1 MKILMVTMGLDIGG
15 AETHI
20 VELSKE
26 LKQQGHEVCIVSNGG
41 VYEAEV
47 NAAGIRHYKAPLN
60 RRSVGAMKEGK
71 KILRQV
77 IEQEKPDVVHAHA
90 RIPGFLCGQL
100 QKKMGFAFV
109 TSCHGIYN
117 TSGPLRLLT
126 DWGERTLAV
135 SEDVRDYLMK
145 EYNIPAEHIT
155 VTINGIDTRKFSPE
169 ISGEKVRREL
179 ALGDSPVL
187 AHVCRLDAFT
197 APPARQ
203 LIALAP
209 RLSQAVP
216 GLRIVIVGGG
226 EVYEELKARAA
237 EVNSQL
243 GRECLT
249 LTGPRTD
256 INELVAA
263 CDVFT
268 GVSRAALE
276 AMSEEKPVVLS
287 GAQGHM
293 GLFYPEMLERAVDTN
308 FCCRTDPVATDEQFY
323 QALTAALTLPAG
335 EKERLG
341 KNGRQVV
348 KEYYSVGRMAQ
359 DSLNMYRQV
368 RRRKYNVLMSGY
380 YGFCNAGDDAIMESI
395 RDAVQDSTDEVK
407 LTVLSNDPE
416 ETSRHYGMDAV
427 SRFRMSA
434 VMAALKKSDMLLFG
448 GGSLLQD
455 ATSTRSLLYYLS
467 VIRMAHHLHKPVML
481 YANGIGPVKQAE
493 NRRRVIK
500 VVEKVDLIT
509 LRDHGSANELKNMG
523 VTGPRVKV
531 TADPVFYMAP
541 APEERA
547 LELLEHAGVKQG
559 ENFIAVSV
567 RNWPETEKFVQ
578 ELAVTCDYIARNRG
592 LKILFIMMQPNKDR
606 SATEKVR
613 AAMKETSYLVD
624 EPCTPRETMAVLG
637 KARMCLA
644 MRLHVLIFA
653 ARMAVPSLGLVYDPK
668 VAGYLNELELPSAG
682 NVKSF
687 DSGYAIRQV
696 ESMMND
702 YDKVLVRLK
711 EKSAQLTR
719 MARENEKLMLDLLHN
734 FKQ

>member
-41 VYEAEV
+41 VYEKEV

-60 RRSVGAMKEGK
+60 RRSVGAMQEGR

-77 IEQEKPDVVHAHA
+77 IQREKPDVVHAHA

-126 DWGERTLAV
+126 NWGERTLAV

-155 VTINGIDTRKFSPE
+155 ITINGIDTKKFSPE
-169 ISGEKVRREL
+169 VSGGKVRQEL
-179 ALGDSPVL
+179 NLGDAPVL

-203 LIALAP
+203 LIELAP

-226 EVYEELKARAA
+226 EVYEELKTRAA
-237 EVNSQL
+237 QVNSQL

-256 INELVAA
+256 VNELVAA

-287 GAQGHM
+287 GAQGHL
-293 GLFYPEMLERAVDTN
+293 GLFYPELLERAVDTN

-323 QALTAALTLPAG
+323 QALSTALTLPAE

-341 KNGRQVV
+341 KNGREVV
-348 KEYYSVGRMAQ
+348 KQYYSVGRMAQ
-359 DSLNMYRQV
+359 DSLNMYNQV

-380 YGFCNAGDDAIMESI
+380 YGFRNAGDDAILESI
-395 RDAVQDSTDEVK
+395 RDAVQDATDEVK

-416 ETSRHYGMDAV
+416 ETRQHYGLEAV
-427 SRFRMSA
+427 SRFHMA
-434 VMAALKKSDMLLFG
+434 QVMGAMKNSDLLLFG
-448 GGSLLQD
+448 GGSLFQD

-467 VIRMAHHLHKPVML
+467 VIRMAHQFHKPVML
-481 YANGIGPVKQAE
+481 YANGIGPVKQND
-493 NRRRVIK
+493 NRRRVKK
-500 VVEKVDLIT
+500 VVNRVDLVT
-509 LRDHGSANELKNMG
+509 LRDHGSANELKSMG
-523 VTGPRVKV
+523 ITRPKVKV
-531 TADPVFYMAP
+531 TADPVFYLAP
-541 APEERA
+541 ASEERA
-547 LELLEHAGVKQG
+547 LELLDHAGIRAG
-559 ENFIAVSV
+559 ENFVAVSV
-567 RNWPETEKFVQ
+567 RNWPDTEKFVR
-578 ELAVTCDYIARNRG
+578 ELALTCDHIVRTHG

-606 SATEKVR
+606 AVTEQVR
-613 AAMKETSYLVD
+613 AAMQEPSFLVD

-637 KARMCLA
+637 RARMCLA

-668 VAGYLNELELPSAG
+668 VASYLNELELPAAG
-682 NVKSF
+682 DVKSF
-687 DSGYAIRQV
+687 DSGYAIAQADA
-696 ESMMND
+696 MLAD
-702 YDKVLVRLK
+702 YDNVLVRLK

-734 FKQ
+734 LKP